1 MWHKSNSNMR
11 PDEVQLVAGN
21 RYLLH
26 RNIVEKTVEKN
37 GEERTAFEYEEKL
50 VTADEYKLMQELAD
64 RDSQIAEMQ
73 DALAELA
80 SIIAEG

>member
-50 VTADEYKLMQELAD
+50 VTADEYKLIQELAD